1 MKITS
6 QEGLDDMRNRLEQE
20 LAQCQNDLVLMLAY
34 AQNSVHTLNNTIN
47 GTKSLDLVSLKD
59 DETNSDECE
68 KHVQQLIAKII
79 LTQQPV
85 ASDLR
90 YVSALL
96 HLFSDLERIN
106 DQCVDIAEIL
116 AANPEDTLV
125 PQLKIMAKQVDEIV
139 SHCVSCAHS
148 MDSAMAT
155 AIISEDD
162 CLDECFNACKQALI
176 TLLNENRENSENV
189 LNQLMIAKYF
199 ERIGDH
205 SVNVAE
211 WVMYYCDGE

>member
-1 MKITS
+1 MHTVLGISKH
-6 QEGLDDMRNRLEQE
+6 
-20 LAQCQNDLVLMLAY
+20 QN
-34 AQNSVHTLNNTIN
+34 
-47 GTKSLDLVSLKD
+47 
-59 DETNSDECE
+59 
-68 KHVQQLIAKII
+68 KII

-106 DQCVDIAEIL
+106 DQCVDITEIL
-116 AANPEDTLV
+116 ESNTNYHLINPV
-125 PQLKIMAKQVDEIV
+125 KQMAKLVDEMV
-139 SHCVSCAHS
+139 GLCVNCAIG
-148 MDSAMAT
+148 MDNQLALQ
-155 AIISEDD
+155 IINLDD
-162 CLDECFNACKQALI
+162 RLDECFTACKQALI
-176 TLLNENRENSENV
+176 ELLNHTNDESENV